1 MSSLEAGFHRINSLC
16 VTQMF
21 VLELKLSRSYSRYFQ
36 IPLKVHPSN
45 QPGKVDYLTYLQFVS
60 LGFRTV
66 SGLCFLLASIQYTHT
81 VNPCSSLSFESY
93 YFSGLLKFIL
103 VHIRNNNMS
112 ISISKK
118 KMWIKEEN
126 VLEGTL

>member
-21 VLELKLSRSYSRYFQ
+21 VLELKLSRSYSKYFQ

-45 QPGKVDYLTYLQFVS
+45 QPGKV
-60 LGFRTV
+60 GFRTV